1 MTESLQ
7 GRALGPSW
15 RVATHT
21 KDELVL
27 EQTTSEWRRAG
38 GSLVVSLG
46 SLALGLAI
54 GLATP
59 EDARLIVWPVS
70 ALLLVVALLGLPASL
85 RNVQR
90 ARLGVKLRFTR
101 ESVEGWPVSMSFTP
115 RKRPTAEVAKVSVQ
129 VFEHPPLSLALLEV
143 VLKDGTRLAGPE
155 VAVPTGERHP
165 LGPLSAAIEAL
176 ISASSARR

>member
-27 EQTTSEWRRAG
+27 EQSVNEWRRAG
-38 GSLVVSLG
+38 GSLVVSSG
-46 SLALGLAI
+46 SLALGLA
-54 GLATP
+54 LAFSTP
-59 EDARLIVWPVS
+59 ESARLIIWPVS
-70 ALLLVVALLGLPASL
+70 GLLLLVALIGLPASV

-90 ARLGVKLRFTR
+90 ARNGVRLRFTR
-101 ESVEGWPVSMSFTP
+101 EGVEGWPVSMTFAP
-115 RKRPTAEVAKVSVQ
+115 RRCPSSEVARVWVQ

-155 VAVPTGERHP
+155 VAVPTGEKHP
-165 LGPLSAAIEAL
+165 LGPVASAIEGL
-176 ISASSARR
+176 ISASSATK